1 MRLFRSEEHID
12 RWLDGRPR
20 GAVTSVGQ
28 LSRLAHAW
36 WGDRVSPDWRPKS
49 RDESQAILERVGLI
63 DPFWH
68 LG

>member
-12 RWLDGRPR
+12 RWLDGRAR

-28 LSRLAHAW
+28 LADLAHAW
-36 WGDRVSPDWRPKS
+36 WSDRVSPDWRPKS
-49 RDESQAILERVGLI
+49 RDESQAILESVGFTE
-63 DPFWH
+63 PFWQ